1 MGLVRVTGIGDTLPM
16 SERLDRL
23 ASDLGQRL
31 AVQGLT
37 LATAESCTG
46 GWVAKVVTDI
56 AGSSGWFDRGFVTYG
71 DLAKQDMLGVSPATL
86 GTHGAVSEAV
96 VREMALG
103 ALGRS
108 RAQVALAISGIA
120 GPAGG
125 SEDKP
130 VGTVWFAWALS
141 GALADTTHG
150 GEPRAQVWSQLL
162 QFAGDREEVRHQSVR
177 VALERLLELLPESAQ
192 PGG

>member
-1 MGLVRVTGIGDTLPM
+1 M

-23 ASDLGQRL
+23 ASELGSRL
-31 AVQGLT
+31 AEQGLT

-46 GWVAKVVTDI
+46 GWAAKVITDI
-56 AGSSGWFDRGFVTYG
+56 PGSSAWLDRGFVTYS
-71 DLAKQDMLGVSPATL
+71 DLAKQEMLGVSGDTL
-86 GTHGAVSEAV
+86 AAEGSVSEAV

-103 ALGRS
+103 ALAQS
-108 RAQVALAISGIA
+108 RARVALAISGIA

-141 GALADTTHG
+141 GVAPGAAAADPVPEVH
-150 GEPRAQVWSQLL
+150 SQLL
-162 QFAGDREEVRHQSVR
+162 RFAGDREEIRHQSVR
-177 VALERLLELLPESAQ
+177 VALERLLELLPPSRSAPLTAPTA
-192 PGG
+192 PGD

>member
-1 MGLVRVTGIGDTLPM
+1 M
-16 SERLDRL
+16 SESLDRL
-23 ASDLGQRL
+23 ASDLGRQL
-31 AVQGLT
+31 VLHGLT
-37 LATAESCTG
+37 LTTAESCTG

-71 DLAKQDMLGVSPATL
+71 DRAKLDMLGVSPATL
-86 GTHGAVSEAV
+86 DAHGAVSEAV

-130 VGTVWFAWALS
+130 VGTVWFAWALP
-141 GALADTTHG
+141 GAAEG
-150 GEPRAQVWSQLL
+150 REPRPLVWTQLL

-177 VALERLLELLPESAQ
+177 VALERLLELLPGPAQ